1 MKKQI
6 TFRTTNNLWSKFKA
20 QTIVDQNDVEYD
32 FDQELEFL
40 KLRTNFHSRIE
51 HSDINSQ
58 LISQVQFNNNK
69 RSEKSTYDKSLNLKF
84 KLFERSILIE
94 YLKTRSSNFQFAIDL
109 DSPSIKDTPYT
120 SSRSLLKYLL
130 VFGFSLFSFQLYTW
144 PL

>member
-6 TFRTTNNLWSKFKA
+6 TFRTTNNLWSKFKT
-20 QTIVDQNDVEYD
+20 QIIINQNDVEYE

-40 KLRTNFHSRIE
+40 KLRTNFHFRIE

-94 YLKTRSSNFQFAIDL
+94 YLKLGLLISSLQLIPSTSIHRASKTRRIRPREAYWNI
-109 DSPSIKDTPYT
+109 
-120 SSRSLLKYLL
+120 
-130 VFGFSLFSFQLYTW
+130 
-144 PL
+144 

>member
-6 TFRTTNNLWSKFKA
+6 TFRTTNNLWSKFKT
-20 QTIVDQNDVEYD
+20 QIIIDQNDVEYE

-40 KLRTNFHSRIE
+40 KLRTNFHFRIE

-120 SSRSLLKYLL
+120 SSRSLLKYLV
-130 VFGFSLFSFQLYTW
+130 VFEFPLFSFQLYTW